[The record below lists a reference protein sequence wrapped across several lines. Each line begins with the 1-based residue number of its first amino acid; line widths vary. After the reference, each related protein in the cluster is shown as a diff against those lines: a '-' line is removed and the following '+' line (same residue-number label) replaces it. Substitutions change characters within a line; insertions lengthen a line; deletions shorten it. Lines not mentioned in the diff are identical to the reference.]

1 MVLYLNNGTNMT
13 HEEWMNDIN
22 FRYSGFGKW
31 LKYHWEF
38 ITDPQMYDKL
48 INDQAYEIY
57 LFEILVRT

>member
-1 MVLYLNNGTNMT
+1 MT
-13 HEEWMNDIN
+13 HEEWLDD
-22 FRYSGFGKW
+22 FKYRYAGVGNWK
-31 LKYHWEF
+31 KYHWEF